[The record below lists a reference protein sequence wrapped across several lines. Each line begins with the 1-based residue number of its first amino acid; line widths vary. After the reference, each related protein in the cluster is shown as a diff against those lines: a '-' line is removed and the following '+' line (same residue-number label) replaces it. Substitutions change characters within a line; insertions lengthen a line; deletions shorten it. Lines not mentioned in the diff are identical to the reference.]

1 MLWQGLLVLKVGFWV
16 SPFSFGLQ
24 VRVNAVLRVSVC
36 YFILRMMTSMEK
48 SPGPVKNMSTNMVR

>member
-1 MLWQGLLVLKVGFWV
+1 MF
-16 SPFSFGLQ
+16 
-24 VRVNAVLRVSVC
+24 NAFD